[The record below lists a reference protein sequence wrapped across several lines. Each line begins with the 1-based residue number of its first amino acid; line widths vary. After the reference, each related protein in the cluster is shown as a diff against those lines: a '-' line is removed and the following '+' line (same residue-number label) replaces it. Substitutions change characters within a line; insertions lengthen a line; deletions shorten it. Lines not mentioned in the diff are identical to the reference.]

1 MDRTHAVHRLQI
13 GDLLVDIIKNFNL
26 LIGVGIGVM
35 TILTMMIANRK
46 KIKEWTKQR
55 RLRRETL
62 DQIIRNSIDGKN
74 FTYCDLEQ
82 LNARM
87 DKIDSRM
94 ETLLDSFGKG
104 VQSLTDTIET
114 VKWQEAEIV
123 RSREQRRIHDKA
135 LFALVDAAKKH
146 GDNGIITEVHAE
158 LIEHMRDEYHKP
170 VGYTQRKGS

>member
-1 MDRTHAVHRLQI
+1 M
-13 GDLLVDIIKNFNL
+13 
-26 LIGVGIGVM
+26 
-35 TILTMMIANRK
+35 
-46 KIKEWTKQR
+46 
-55 RLRRETL
+55 RRETL

-135 LFALVDAAKKH
+135 LFAL
-146 GDNGIITEVHAE
+146 
-158 LIEHMRDEYHKP
+158 
-170 VGYTQRKGS
+170 